1 VLERLWGDRPSHIL
15 LLGIQNYI
23 NLVGE
28 NLTISNKIVHI
39 SAFDLATLLQ
49 EIVLKD
55 TLEKILK
62 GQEKAIN

>member
-1 VLERLWGDRPSHIL
+1 L